1 MDRCLIWE
9 KGDGYFYSF
18 LNSFLNV
25 KVQLWFVQSWLL
37 PSFSPLTSE
46 YIPEYVAI
54 LWSEASSSTHYF
66 LAESI
71 TNLFWMILPRNIE
84 LKNWPRVFPKD
95 ANLLKCFIKV
105 KDFKIYSIENRVMK
119 IVSHLILLNYAWF
132 TWISFILLFRILCC

>member
-1 MDRCLIWE
+1 MFDSK

-25 KVQLWFVQSWLL
+25 KVQLWFVQSWLI

-54 LWSEASSSTHYF
+54 LWSEASSSIHCF

-119 IVSHLILLNYAWF
+119 IVSHLILLNYAWLI
-132 TWISFILLFRILCC
+132 WISFILLFRILCC